1 MAGRRFGFRPP
12 SLPADMTQSGD
23 IQLNQMS
30 TKLKKP
36 IFARI
41 VFLDEVTVSGHER
54 NSRGPEHDK
63 SLSSRQA
70 FYG

>member
-30 TKLKKP
+30 TKMKSGLVDK
-36 IFARI
+36 IH
-41 VFLDEVTVSGHER
+41 DES
-54 NSRGPEHDK
+54 
-63 SLSSRQA
+63 
-70 FYG
+70 

>member
-30 TKLKKP
+30 TKL
-36 IFARI
+36 
-41 VFLDEVTVSGHER
+41 V
-54 NSRGPEHDK
+54 
-63 SLSSRQA
+63 
-70 FYG
+70 

>member
-30 TKLKKP
+30 TKLGGVDIWGDK
-36 IFARI
+36 IFA
-41 VFLDEVTVSGHER
+41 TG
-54 NSRGPEHDK
+54 
-63 SLSSRQA
+63 
-70 FYG
+70 